1 MLDDKEKADGVEEE
15 KRELDGGTATEICGD
30 PGAWGLGGAL
40 PPIRD
45 NQSLTQHLL
54 SALKELL
61 Q

>member
-1 MLDDKEKADGVEEE
+1 MLDDKEKADEVEEE
-15 KRELDGGTATEICGD
+15 RGELDDGTATETCGD

-40 PPIRD
+40 SLLRN
-45 NQSLTQHLL
+45 NQSLTQHVL